1 MAFNDFRKTKDEPKA
16 PSTAAG
22 GVGALTAFIDQGSEF
37 SGKLNFKDTVR
48 IDGRFEGEIASEN
61 TLIVGESGSVT
72 ATIKSQVV
80 IISGEVHGEITA
92 GGQVVLHKTAKVDG
106 NIHSPRLV
114 VEDGELF
121 TGRIEMA
128 MGAHKPAAHNK
139 HGQSDSR
146 PAQPAKDPQAPT
158 PKV

>member
-1 MAFNDFRKTKDEPKA
+1 MAFNDFRKTKDEPKM
-16 PSTAAG
+16 PTATAS

-72 ATIKSQVV
+72 ATIKSQTV

-92 GGQVVLHKTAKVDG
+92 TGQVVLHKTARVDG
-106 NIHSPRLV
+106 NIHAPRLAM
-114 VEDGELF
+114 EDGAVF
-121 TGRIEMA
+121 TGRVEMGVGKTSHSKA
-128 MGAHKPAAHNK
+128 TVQPSKDGQPHKDHAA
-139 HGQSDSR
+139 
-146 PAQPAKDPQAPT
+146 

>member
-1 MAFNDFRKTKDEPKA
+1 MAFNDFRKKDEPAK
-16 PSTAAG
+16 TAVATQS

-92 GGQVVLHKTAKVDG
+92 GGQVVLHKTARVDG

-114 VEDGELF
+114 VEDGAVF
-121 TGRIEMA
+121 TGRIEM
-128 MGAHKPAAHNK
+128 GAVKSGRHPAHPQPHAPK
-139 HGQSDSR
+139 DSSS
-146 PAQPAKDPQAPT
+146 

>member
-1 MAFNDFRKTKDEPKA
+1 MAFNDFRKTKDEVKLP
-16 PSTAAG
+16 AASAGG

-72 ATIKSQVV
+72 ATIKSQIV

-92 GGQVVLHKTAKVDG
+92 AGQGVLPKTPRVGG
-106 NIHSPRLV
+106 NIPSPRLV
-114 VEDGELF
+114 VEGGPGFPGTVGVGL
-121 TGRIEMA
+121 RKHA
-128 MGAHKPAAHNK
+128 KSAA
-139 HGQSDSR
+139 
-146 PAQPAKDPQAPT
+146 PL
-158 PKV
+158 

>member
-1 MAFNDFRKTKDEPKA
+1 MAFNDFRKGKDEPKA
-16 PSTAAG
+16 PSMTNAG

-72 ATIKSQVV
+72 ATIKSQIVV
-80 IISGEVHGEITA
+80 ISGEVHGDINA
-92 GGQVVLHKTAKVDG
+92 GGQVVLHKTARVDG

-114 VEDGELF
+114 MEDGAVF
-121 TGRIEMA
+121 TGRVE
-128 MGAHKPAAHNK
+128 MGAVKHAKSAQSQQQPNKDHQHQGSGPKP
-139 HGQSDSR
+139 
-146 PAQPAKDPQAPT
+146 
-158 PKV
+158 V

>member
-1 MAFNDFRKTKDEPKA
+1 MAFNDFRKTKDEPAKA
-16 PSTAAG
+16 PMTNAG

-80 IISGEVHGEITA
+80 IISGEVHGDINA
-92 GGQVVLHKTAKVDG
+92 GGQVVLHKTARVDG

-114 VEDGELF
+114 MEDGAVF
-121 TGRIEMA
+121 TGRVE
-128 MGAHKPAAHNK
+128 MGAVKPSK
-139 HGQSDSR
+139 SVPPTKDSS
-146 PAQPAKDPQAPT
+146 AP
-158 PKV
+158 KMV

>member
-1 MAFNDFRKTKDEPKA
+1 MAFNDFRKGKDEPANKTVA
-16 PSTAAG
+16 TQS

-72 ATIKSQVV
+72 ASIKSQIVV
-80 IISGEVHGEITA
+80 ISGEVHGEINA
-92 GGQVVLHKTAKVDG
+92 GGQVVLHKTARVDG

-114 VEDGELF
+114 VEDGAIF
-121 TGRIEMA
+121 TGRIEMGA
-128 MGAHKPAAHNK
+128 VKPAHKAPVT
-139 HGQSDSR
+139 
-146 PAQPAKDPQAPT
+146 PPKDPHAP
-158 PKV
+158 KM